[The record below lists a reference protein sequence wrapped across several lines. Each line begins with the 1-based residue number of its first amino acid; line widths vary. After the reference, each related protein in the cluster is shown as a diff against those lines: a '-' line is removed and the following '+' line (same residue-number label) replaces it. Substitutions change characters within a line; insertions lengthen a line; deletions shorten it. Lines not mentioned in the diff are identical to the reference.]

1 MSLLRLTLMII
12 NEDFFVCQV
21 ENVDYKYSV
30 Q

>member
-12 NEDFFVCQV
+12 NEDFFVCQA